1 MIFWK
6 LTIAVIYMFIAYYND
21 TIGSFTG
28 DTTTTSSE
36 YLMKKE
42 LNQINALLKLHK
54 LSLGINKS
62 NYVFNT

>member
-1 MIFWK
+1 
-6 LTIAVIYMFIAYYND
+6 MFIAYYND

-36 YLMKKE
+36 YLIKKE
-42 LNQINALLKLHK
+42 LDQINALLKLHK